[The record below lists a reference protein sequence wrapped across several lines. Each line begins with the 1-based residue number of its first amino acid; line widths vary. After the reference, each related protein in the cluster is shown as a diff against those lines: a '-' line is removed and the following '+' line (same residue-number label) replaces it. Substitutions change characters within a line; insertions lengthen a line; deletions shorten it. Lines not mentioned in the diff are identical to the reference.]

1 MGCLGSQSHVPGPHR
16 GQRASVPW
24 PLPAACLEVWEAGV
38 REPVSSVTGYLQNL
52 SERGQKPTQ
61 DIFIIVNI
69 VKGDKRRRSG
79 HLKRDTG
86 QILLVSV
93 SFWGVLELLT

>member
-1 MGCLGSQSHVPGPHR
+1 MWCLGSQTYAPSPHR
-16 GQRASVPW
+16 GQRAPVPG
-24 PLPAACLEVWEAGV
+24 PQPAALLEVWEVGI
-38 REPVSSVTGYLQNL
+38 RKPVSSVTGYLQKL

-79 HLKRDTG
+79 HLKRDMG
-86 QILLVSV
+86 QILP
-93 SFWGVLELLT
+93 